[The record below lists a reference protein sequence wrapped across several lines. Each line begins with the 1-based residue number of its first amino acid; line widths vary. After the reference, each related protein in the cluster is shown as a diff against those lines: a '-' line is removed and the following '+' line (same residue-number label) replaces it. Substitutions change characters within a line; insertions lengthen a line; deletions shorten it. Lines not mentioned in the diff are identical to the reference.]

1 MSDAI
6 RQQWQAATQ
15 PPRDAMPPDGTAL
28 VAGLVD
34 REVIVVSGS
43 EARAFLQAI
52 LTQDIASLADDAATF
67 AALCNAKG
75 RTLGLFRVVA
85 HDDRFFLVTRA
96 DIAPALQKRLQMY
109 VLRRDVQIERLGD
122 WVALGVILPDGL
134 SGTLAAPAVT
144 GMLERLAGPQ
154 GEDAPRWPAGVDTD
168 GLLYV
173 REEVGDTRRIAIHG
187 PIDRLQALV
196 ESVPAESRVATGAWD
211 RAEIEDRIP
220 LVDSD
225 TAEHFVPQWINLDEL
240 GAFSLKKGCYPGQE
254 VIARLYYLGKPNR
267 RLFVGHALALDPPA
281 PGTPVETTAGST
293 AGEVVRSAPLPDA
306 SGSIILAVIKLKH
319 LHDSLS
325 IDGLALSI
333 DQHGA
338 PGAEMAQAG
347 TPH

>member
-15 PPRDAMPPDGTAL
+15 PSGDTTATDGAAL
-28 VAGLVD
+28 VSGLVD

-52 LTQDIASLADDAATF
+52 LTQDIESLADDAATF

-75 RTLGLFRVVA
+75 RALGLFRVVA
-85 HDDRFFLVTRA
+85 HDDRFYLVTRA

-109 VLRRDVQIERLGD
+109 VLRRDVQVERAED
-122 WVALGVILPDGL
+122 WVALGVILPEEP
-134 SGTLAAPAVT
+134 SRPAAAPGAAE
-144 GMLERLAGPQ
+144 MLERLAATRGD
-154 GEDAPRWPAGVDTD
+154 DAPRWPAGMDAD
-168 GLLYV
+168 GLLYI
-173 REEVGDTRRIAIHG
+173 RENGDGTTRIAIHG
-187 PIDRLQALV
+187 PIDRLRRLL
-196 ESVPAESRVATGAWD
+196 ESMPAESRVASTVWD

-220 LVDSD
+220 LVDRD
-225 TAEHFVPQWINLDEL
+225 TVEHFVPQWINLDEL

-254 VIARLYYLGKPNR
+254 VIARLHYLGKPNR
-267 RLFVGHALALDPPA
+267 RLFSGHALALEPPA
-281 PGTPVETTAGST
+281 AGTPIETSDGTT
-293 AGEVVRSAPLPDA
+293 AGEVVRSAPLPDG

-319 LHDSLS
+319 LHDSLG

-333 DQHGA
+333 DQHAA
-338 PGAEMAQAG
+338 PGAGMAQTG